1 MLGQLNV
8 VLEAV
13 QDVVDGLADA
23 FEQQLNIGF
32 QPQPWQFGVW
42 QLNGPINGP
51 NEGAPAENPPLV
63 APGAGGGLGTFG
75 LGRGFFEK
83 IPLSGDSWKIIFM
96 GGRGRGLPAT
106 SRNSQV
112 ARNLRAPDWRE
123 VHLPPFQKDV
133 YREHITTAERP
144 IEEVEAYRQAND
156 ITVTGRDVPKP
167 ILHVNEGGFPEH
179 ISKVIEAR
187 NSGSTL
193 SAIEAQCWPVA
204 LRGKDLVA
212 IIQDASKGKPLAYL
226 VPAIIHVMRQP
237 VVLRGSGP
245 LVLVVTAT
253 RVTALQVR
261 EIADELNAG
270 SPIRTLYLQPGE
282 PRQPQLK
289 QLVDGAHIC
298 VATPGR
304 LVSFMEECQINL
316 RCCTYLVLDEVDRM
330 IMMGF
335 EKQLRI
341 IANNIRPDRQTLVW
355 LSSRS
360 MDANRLIEDLTSEYV
375 TVSVGAAA
383 REDHKCQ
390 VQHDVIICE
399 TVEKEQKLV
408 ALFNDILREES
419 DKAVVFVERKQAV
432 EDIVSFLRLQGWPAV
447 GIHGKK
453 TAYERDYALNS
464 LKFSKVPIM
473 VATDVAACAL
483 AVDKVRLVVSYDYP
497 SSASE
502 YSRRAGYAARP
513 DGRGVKYTFISPDE
527 TQRAKELI
535 SFLREAK
542 QVIPPELRMVANKI
556 KGR

>member
-1 MLGQLNV
+1 M
-8 VLEAV
+8 AV
-13 QDVVDGLADA
+13 RSVATQWADQRPERRSSRREPTA
-23 FEQQLNIGF
+23 RRSWGRRRTRHLR
-32 QPQPWQFGVW
+32 PRSR
-42 QLNGPINGP
+42 LLRKDT
-51 NEGAPAENPPLV
+51 AERRLV
-63 APGAGGGLGTFG
+63 ENYLY
-75 LGRGFFEK
+75 
-83 IPLSGDSWKIIFM
+83 

-112 ARNLRAPDWRE
+112 ACNLRAPDWRE

-179 ISKVIEAR
+179 ICKVIEAR

-375 TVSVGAAA
+375 TVSIGAAA

-542 QVIPPELRMVANKI
+542 QVIPPGLRMVANKI